1 MKKIAK
7 MVMFNG
13 LLESYEIF
21 IQTISSEVL
30 GMGISREGVV
40 GMQTYMIQA
49 LVVVAQSQTI
59 S

>member
-1 MKKIAK
+1 MGEFIKNEKIVK

-30 GMGISREGVV
+30 GMGIG
-40 GMQTYMIQA
+40 
-49 LVVVAQSQTI
+49 
-59 S
+59 

>member
-40 GMQTYMIQA
+40 GM
-49 LVVVAQSQTI
+49 
-59 S
+59 